1 MPVLPPSA
9 LDQLFL
15 QARTHNGWLDRPVP
29 DAVLHELFDL
39 VRMGPTSANSSPAR
53 FVFVKS
59 AAAKERLRPAIY
71 PGNVE
76 KTMSAPV
83 TVLIAYDL
91 TFHERLPR
99 LFPMGD
105 KRAQFAA
112 MPDDVRA
119 GHALA
124 NAAVEAGYLILAA
137 RALGLDC
144 GPIGGF
150 DAARVEEAFFGDL
163 PWKVLFLVNLGY
175 GDPEKLY
182 PRNPRLTF
190 SEVARIE

>member
-1 MPVLPPSA
+1 M
-9 LDQLFL
+9 
-15 QARTHNGWLDRPVP
+15 P

-39 VRMGPTSANSSPAR
+39 LRMGPTSADSSPAR

-83 TVLIAYDL
+83 TVLLAYDL
-91 TFHERLPR
+91 TFHERLPKR
-99 LFPMGD
+99 FPMGD

-112 MPDDVRA
+112 MPADVRA

-124 NAAVEAGYLILAA
+124 NAALEAGYLILAA

-150 DAARVEEAFFGDL
+150 DAAKVEEAFFGDL

-175 GDPEKLY
+175 GDPAKLY